1 MIDDLSTK
9 TQTVLQHPIYTTI
22 NHTQKKINKKGTD
35 FKHMFSYRDNYV
47 VTVYNET

>member
-22 NHTQKKINKKGTD
+22 NHTQKINIRGTD

>member
-9 TQTVLQHPIYTTI
+9 TQTVLQHPIYNNKSQTKLI
-22 NHTQKKINKKGTD
+22 NIKGTD

-47 VTVYNET
+47 VTA